1 MTWAALIYQQYPAHL
16 RATPGRPRGRF
27 PVARAGKVSHMPGN
41 VPHMPALRPPVV
53 FCGDG
58 TARLTVRRETHA
70 DLMARGIGLAGP
82 PGRATGV
89 N

>member
-16 RATPGRPRGRF
+16 RATPGRPQGRF

-41 VPHMPALRPPVV
+41 VPHMP
-53 FCGDG
+53 
-58 TARLTVRRETHA
+58 
-70 DLMARGIGLAGP
+70 DLPLFPP